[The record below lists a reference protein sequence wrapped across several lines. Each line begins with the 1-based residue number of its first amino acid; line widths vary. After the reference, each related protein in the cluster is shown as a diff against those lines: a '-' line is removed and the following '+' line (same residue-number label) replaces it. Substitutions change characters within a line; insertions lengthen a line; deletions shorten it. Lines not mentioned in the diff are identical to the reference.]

1 MYSSSHLGRET
12 CRSDPTCLA
21 SWAAGEDG
29 VAAAHPKAIPEGA
42 RVAAGWE
49 GGRAQECIAVC
60 FQAATAAKR
69 PSALLA
75 TKPAPQCSSLTSRWA
90 GQQLPWWGELGTP
103 TAGSTQQ
110 LQHVGRGLELLR
122 VQQSCTHLHHIR
134 GCICGAA
141 LRKHKTRSNIRPRY
155 AAVLRF
161 DVKVRIKNHFCP
173 ARRSD
178 GLARFCARLHHVSPR
193 IDRVRWWVPH

>member
-1 MYSSSHLGRET
+1 MPVRSHPSRIVGCWRRRGGSCSPQSYPGGGEGGSRVGGRTCPGMHCRLFPGSHSCQTPVSPPGHKASSAMLFADLTLGW
-12 CRSDPTCLA
+12 P
-21 SWAAGEDG
+21 AAPVVGGAGDTNRRLH
-29 VAAAHPKAIPEGA
+29 AAAATRGKGLGASAGTAELHP
-42 RVAAGWE
+42 
-49 GGRAQECIAVC
+49 
-60 FQAATAAKR
+60 
-69 PSALLA
+69 
-75 TKPAPQCSSLTSRWA
+75 PAPHSWL
-90 GQQLPWWGELGTP
+90 
-103 TAGSTQQ
+103 
-110 LQHVGRGLELLR
+110 
-122 VQQSCTHLHHIR
+122 HLW